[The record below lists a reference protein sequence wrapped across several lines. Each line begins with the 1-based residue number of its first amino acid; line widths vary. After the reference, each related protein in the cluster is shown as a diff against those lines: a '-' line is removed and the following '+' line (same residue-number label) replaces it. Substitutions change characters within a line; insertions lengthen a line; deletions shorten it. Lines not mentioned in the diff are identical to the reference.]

1 MNIWDKIPRLAR
13 LKLTQ
18 EDQNLLIPQ
27 VEKIV
32 DFFHNIS
39 DLPTDNIEPLVS
51 PIESALPLRED
62 NVQETGSHLLKQ
74 APSQEGQYVKAPLV
88 VTSNIKE

>member
-18 EDQNLLIPQ
+18 KDQKLLIPQ

-32 DFFHNIS
+32 DFFHSIS
-39 DLPTDNIEPLVS
+39 ALSTDNVKPLVS
-51 PIESALPLRED
+51 PIESALPARPD
-62 NVQETGSHLLKQ
+62 CVQESDAHLLKQ
-74 APSQEGQYVKAPLV
+74 APSQEGRYVK
-88 VTSNIKE
+88 TSLIVSSNKEE

>member
-18 EDQNLLIPQ
+18 EDQNLLLPQ

-39 DLPTDNIEPLVS
+39 TLPTDDTEPLVS
-51 PIESALPLRED
+51 PIESALPVRED
-62 NVQETGSHLLKQ
+62 HVQESDSHLLKQ
-74 APSQEGQYVKAPLV
+74 APSQEDHYVKTPLV
-88 VTSNIKE
+88 VSSNIKE